1 MIKNKKAKCKT
12 SESKFRPRF
21 VFYARLRFK
30 KFIIIC
36 TRPLTG
42 YLPAVFVRVY
52 LIFTAFTDEKLL

>member
-1 MIKNKKAKCKT
+1 MTKKQSARHRNQN
-12 SESKFRPRF
+12 SALVSF
-21 VFYARLRFK
+21 FYARLRFK